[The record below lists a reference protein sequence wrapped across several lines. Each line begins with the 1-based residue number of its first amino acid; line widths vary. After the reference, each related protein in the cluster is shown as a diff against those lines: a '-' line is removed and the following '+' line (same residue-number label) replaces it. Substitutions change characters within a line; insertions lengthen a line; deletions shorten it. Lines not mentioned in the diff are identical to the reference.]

1 MKNSGL
7 FALAAVAVT
16 AVACSLPTP
25 KSNDG
30 NGEGE
35 GCDYNLSYALQE
47 ASGAG
52 SSCAS
57 CAQAQCGSQINTYEG
72 SGGCG
77 PYLSCICP
85 GGTATTNQSTIESC
99 STMANTSACSTSA
112 KAFNTCVDD
121 NCASP
126 CNVHASTGDG
136 G

>member
-1 MKNSGL
+1 MKKSGF

-16 AVACSLPTP
+16 VVACSLPTP
-25 KSNDG
+25 KSNGESGDG
-30 NGEGE
+30 E
-35 GCDYNLSYALQE
+35 CDYNLSDALQE

-57 CAQAQCGSQINTYEG
+57 CAQAQCGSQISTYEG

-99 STMANTSACSTSA
+99 GTMANTSGCSASA
-112 KAFNTCVDD
+112 KAFDACIDA

-126 CNVHASTGDG
+126 CNYHGNPDAG
-136 G
+136 